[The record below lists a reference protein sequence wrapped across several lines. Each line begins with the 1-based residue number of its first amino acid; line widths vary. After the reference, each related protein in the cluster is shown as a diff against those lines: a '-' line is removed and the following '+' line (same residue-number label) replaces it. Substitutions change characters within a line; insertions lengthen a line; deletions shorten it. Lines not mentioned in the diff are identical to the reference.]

1 MVLFDKQKNNSF
13 LVNQLFQNLIIMKE
27 GRVMKR
33 KEDDRGGVVNSDKEI
48 DYPLCIAWIVW
59 MVIVIILFINSAIAN
74 SPSS

>member
-1 MVLFDKQKNNSF
+1 
-13 LVNQLFQNLIIMKE
+13 
-27 GRVMKR
+27 MKR